1 MSRFTL
7 LVCLATLVA
16 TIGCGGDSPSSP
28 SSQPPRGEFATVDL
42 RVGTGTVATQ
52 GRPTVVNYT
61 GWLYD
66 PTRPDN
72 KGTQFDS
79 SLSPGRAPLPVTSGG
94 VISGFE
100 RGIVGMRVGGLRRVT
115 IPPELGYG
123 SQGSGSTIPPNA
135 SLVFEI
141 ELLQVN

>member
-1 MSRFTL
+1 MSRFSL
-7 LVCLATLVA
+7 LVCLAGLVA
-16 TIGCGGDSPSSP
+16 AIGCGGDTPSSP
-28 SSQPPRGEFATVDL
+28 SQQPPRGEYAEVDL
-42 RVGTGTVATQ
+42 RIGTGTVATS

-66 PTRPDN
+66 PSRPEN
-72 KGTQFDS
+72 KGDQFDTS
-79 SLSPGRAPLPVTSGG
+79 AGRGALSVTPGG
-94 VISGFE
+94 VIAGFE

-123 SQGSGSTIPPNA
+123 STARTGIPANST
-135 SLVFEI
+135 LVFEI

>member
-1 MSRFTL
+1 MSRLSLFL
-7 LVCLATLVA
+7 CIAGLVA
-16 TIGCGGDSPSSP
+16 AIGCGNSNPTSPS
-28 SSQPPRGEFATVDL
+28 QQPRGEFGTVDL
-42 RVGTGTVATQ
+42 RIGTGTVATQ

-66 PTRPDN
+66 PTKPDN
-72 KGTQFDS
+72 KGSQFDS
-79 SLSPGRAPLPVTSGG
+79 SLTAGRAPLNVTPGS
-94 VISGFE
+94 VIAGFE

-123 SQGSGSTIPPNA
+123 STAQNGIPSGST
-135 SLVFEI
+135 LVFEI

>member
-1 MSRFTL
+1 MSRFSL
-7 LVCLATLVA
+7 LVCLAGLVA
-16 TIGCGGDSPSSP
+16 AIGCGSDSPSSP
-28 SSQPPRGEFATVDL
+28 SQQPPPRGEYATVDL
-42 RVGTGTVATQ
+42 RVGTGTVATA

-66 PTRPDN
+66 PSRPDN
-72 KGTQFDS
+72 KGTQFDTS
-79 SLSPGRAPLPVTSGG
+79 AGRGALSVTPGG
-94 VISGFE
+94 VIAGFE

-123 SQGSGSTIPPNA
+123 STARDGIPANST
-135 SLVFEI
+135 LVFEI

>member
-7 LVCLATLVA
+7 FVCLAALVVA
-16 TIGCGGDSPSSP
+16 AACGGDSPSSP
-28 SSQPPRGEFATVDL
+28 SQQLPRGEYATVDL

-52 GRPTVVNYT
+52 GRPFIVNYT

-66 PTRPDN
+66 PTKTDN
-72 KGTQFDS
+72 KGNQFDTS
-79 SLSPGRAPLPVTSGG
+79 AGRGAFTVNPGG
-94 VISGFE
+94 VITGFE

-123 SQGSGSTIPPNA
+123 SAGQGNVPGNATI
-135 SLVFEI
+135 VFDI
-141 ELLQVN
+141 ELLEVR

>member
-1 MSRFTL
+1 MSRFSL
-7 LVCLATLVA
+7 FVCLAALVV
-16 TIGCGGDSPSSP
+16 TVGCGGDSPSSP
-28 SSQPPRGEFATVDL
+28 SAQQPRGEFGTVDI

-52 GRPTVVNYT
+52 GRPFLVNYT

-66 PTRPDN
+66 PTRPEN

-79 SLSPGRAPLPVTSGG
+79 NAGGAPLTVNPGG
-94 VISGFE
+94 VIVGFE

-123 SQGSGSTIPPNA
+123 QQGRDRIPPN
-135 SLVFEI
+135 STLVFDI

>member
-1 MSRFTL
+1 MSRLSL
-7 LVCLATLVA
+7 LLCIAGLVA
-16 TIGCGGDSPSSP
+16 AIGCGNSNPTSPS
-28 SSQPPRGEFATVDL
+28 QQPRGEFGTVDL
-42 RVGTGTVATQ
+42 RIGTGTVATQ

-66 PTRPDN
+66 PTKPDN
-72 KGTQFDS
+72 KGSQFDS
-79 SLSPGRAPLPVTSGG
+79 SLTAGRAPLNVTPGS
-94 VISGFE
+94 VIAGFE

-123 SQGSGSTIPPNA
+123 STAQNGIPSGST
-135 SLVFEI
+135 LVFEI

>member
-7 LVCLATLVA
+7 FVCLAALAVA
-16 TIGCGGDSPSSP
+16 IGCGGDSPSSP
-28 SSQPPRGEFATVDL
+28 SQQPPRGEYATVDL

-52 GRPTVVNYT
+52 GRPFVVNYT

-66 PTRPDN
+66 PTKTDN

-79 SLSPGRAPLPVTSGG
+79 NAGGAPFSFNPGG
-94 VISGFE
+94 VIAGFE
-100 RGIVGMRVGGLRRVT
+100 RGTVGMRVGGLRRVT

-123 SQGSGSTIPPNA
+123 STAKDRIPANST
-135 SLVFEI
+135 LVFEI

>member
-1 MSRFTL
+1 MSRFSL
-7 LVCLATLVA
+7 LVCLAGLVVA
-16 TIGCGGDSPSSP
+16 IGCGSDSPSSP
-28 SSQPPRGEFATVDL
+28 STASPPRGEYSELDL
-42 RVGTGTVATQ
+42 RVGTGTVATS

-66 PTRPDN
+66 PTKPEN
-72 KGTQFDS
+72 KGSQFDTS
-79 SLSPGRAPLPVTSGG
+79 IGRNPLTVTPGS
-94 VISGFE
+94 VIAGFE

-123 SQGSGSTIPPNA
+123 STARSGIPANST
-135 SLVFEI
+135 LVFEI